1 MDRRSR
7 FVGINEHLR
16 WLGRRTFW
24 KPLEKSI
31 PAKVHV
37 TSVSVQFICMGIARD
52 GDGCSSVS
60 ILSGP
65 AVPSA
70 CCLVF
75 PWTEATRSHAQA
87 LQWKLPSWWTYEC
100 FQVCTKN
107 EPSRIA
113 FRIRPVALKKSRWVL
128 QVCWIDSFNDRLIVF
143 LITLISKKKYVYIS
157 IVRNSKRFQKSRKLF
172 LNIFFLFRAVVR
184 LSFVLEEHIKV
195 SILNTTDALNFVYI
209 YLPSL

>member
-1 MDRRSR
+1 M
-7 FVGINEHLR
+7 N
-16 WLGRRTFW
+16 RTFILDKNDTW
-24 KPLEKSI
+24 KMGNLMDPLSSGSTSILVAETFLKPLEKSI
-31 PAKVHV
+31 PAKVRV

-107 EPSRIA
+107 EPSAIR
-113 FRIRPVALKKSRWVL
+113 FRIWPVAWKSLDGSCNFVE
-128 QVCWIDSFNDRLIVF
+128 
-143 LITLISKKKYVYIS
+143 S
-157 IVRNSKRFQKSRKLF
+157 IVSTSVLSS
-172 LNIFFLFRAVVR
+172 FR
-184 LSFVLEEHIKV
+184 
-195 SILNTTDALNFVYI
+195 
-209 YLPSL
+209 SLWSQ

>member
-1 MDRRSR
+1 MNRPSYVHFERKRWKVKNGSR

-113 FRIRPVALKKSRWVL
+113 FRIRPLALKKSRWIL
-128 QVCWIDSFNDRLIVF
+128 QVCWIDSFNDRLTVF
-143 LITLISKKKYVYIS
+143 SITLIFFQKKKKIIHCKKFKTIS
-157 IVRNSKRFQKSRKLF
+157 EIQKIILKY
-172 LNIFFLFRAVVR
+172 FLF
-184 LSFVLEEHIKV
+184 I
-195 SILNTTDALNFVYI
+195 
-209 YLPSL
+209 